1 VPTARL
7 PVSPTR
13 CYKGVISMGQF
24 PPAIFN
30 GVKNSNDLLTITGFI
45 AAIWIFNF
53 LNAEILNAVEK
64 LAPHFLN

>member
-1 VPTARL
+1 
-7 PVSPTR
+7 
-13 CYKGVISMGQF
+13 MGQF